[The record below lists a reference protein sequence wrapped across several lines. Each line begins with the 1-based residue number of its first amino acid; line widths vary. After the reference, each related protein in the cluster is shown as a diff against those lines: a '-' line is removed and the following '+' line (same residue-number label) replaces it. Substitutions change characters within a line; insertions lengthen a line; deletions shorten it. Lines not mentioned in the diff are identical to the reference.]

1 MIKYSPATGCHI
13 SQYPACAS
21 VDSHLKSIKK
31 IDQKTLQ
38 KFLFTSGGRFCCITL
53 MSKPDPVEI
62 ALAIHQIVGYRGTS
76 LTSYLTGITMTV
88 AKILEIT
95 SSSKKSFEDA
105 ISQGIARASE
115 TVSDIQGAWV
125 QDQKVVVSKG
135 KVTEFRVVMKVTFV
149 LSAAKQKK

>member
-1 MIKYSPATGCHI
+1 
-13 SQYPACAS
+13 
-21 VDSHLKSIKK
+21 
-31 IDQKTLQ
+31 
-38 KFLFTSGGRFCCITL
+38 
-53 MSKPDPVEI
+53 
-62 ALAIHQIVGYRGTS
+62 
-76 LTSYLTGITMTV
+76 MTV

-135 KVTEFRVVMKVTFV
+135 KVTEFRVAMKVTFV
-149 LSAAKQKK
+149 LAAAKKKK